1 MEKNV
6 RKVSYSYRFRYNGL
20 SLKSKKKQKKQT
32 ANADYHVTKKTKRSV
47 LKTLLYRKT

>member
-20 SLKSKKKQKKQT
+20 SLKSKKKQT